1 MGKMANAADNQ
12 GRIAASQQRPPDR
25 REQVLKEIALALVT
39 THGAGGDARQRGGF
53 DPYDARLG
61 SNQRDVWGRKRRA

>member
-1 MGKMANAADNQ
+1 MGQMGNAADNQ
-12 GRIAASQQRPPDR
+12 WRIPASEQRSPGR

-39 THGAGGDARQRGGF
+39 THGAAGDARQRGGF
-53 DPYDARLG
+53 DPYNARLA